1 MTAQRAFTGTAGL
14 TGFQSFTVAGSFDSV
29 VSVLTVIANGS
40 GFEGDT
46 LTFTRQ

>member
-1 MTAQRAFTGTAGL
+1 VQLDGA
-14 TGFQSFTVAGSFDSV
+14 